1 MSRVR
6 VGSTEAYAFFQC
18 SAIRAIISGLRTVQL
33 ARRIRHPTFGSK
45 RTVSL
50 SGIFSSRYQRRSFLV
65 ASTLVIAVCG
75 VLIMLIAYYGKDQAL
90 WEAFNNFFISIV
102 ASGAFAII
110 STLYLSYFTDPRL
123 ARAETLI
130 LPQDIDENLCR
141 LAGGAHDY
149 RIYVRTGR
157 HFRAKALP
165 TLVKHALESRQP
177 IRLDVILLD
186 FRDIEVCQRYAEFRK
201 SASFG
206 NLWSREYVEH
216 EVLATIIAL
225 AQAVNLN
232 RPFIQAE
239 LHLSSRLST
248 FRIEGNA
255 DEIMVTREDPKDYAY
270 CYTRK
275 HKDFS
280 GLLTEFNWVKSESEE
295 ITVPALPNPDPRAI
309 LTTMFGDL
317 VTPESQA
324 AAVKATSS
332 PAPYAR

>member
-1 MSRVR
+1 
-6 VGSTEAYAFFQC
+6 
-18 SAIRAIISGLRTVQL
+18 
-33 ARRIRHPTFGSK
+33 
-45 RTVSL
+45 
-50 SGIFSSRYQRRSFLV
+50 
-65 ASTLVIAVCG
+65 
-75 VLIMLIAYYGKDQAL
+75 MLIAYYRKDQAL

-130 LPQDIDENLCR
+130 LPQDIDENLRR
-141 LAGGAHDY
+141 LVGGAHDY

-165 TLVKHALESRQP
+165 TLVKHARESRQP

-186 FRDIEVCQRYAEFRK
+186 FRDIEVCRQYAEFRK
-201 SASFG
+201 SASFDHY
-206 NLWSREYVEH
+206 LWSREYVEH

-248 FRIEGNA
+248 FRIEGTA

-280 GLLTEFNWVKSESEE
+280 GLLTEFNWVKSEAEE
-295 ITVPALPNPDPRAI
+295 IIVPALPDPDPRAI

-317 VTPESQA
+317 VSSESQA
-324 AAVKATSS
+324 AAAKATSS

>member
-1 MSRVR
+1 MIKEA
-6 VGSTEAYAFFQC
+6 GAAPTE
-18 SAIRAIISGLRTVQL
+18 L
-33 ARRIRHPTFGSK
+33 AQRFNGAQNPALYFRIK
-45 RTVSL
+45 RIVSL
-50 SGIFSSRYQRRSFLV
+50 SGIFSSRSQRRSFLV
-65 ASTLVIAVCG
+65 ASTLVILLCG
-75 VLIMLIAYYGKDQAL
+75 IVIMMIADSHKGEPL

-130 LPQDIDENLCR
+130 LPQDIEENLGR

-149 RIYVRTGR
+149 RIYVRTAR
-157 HFRAKALP
+157 YFRAKTLP
-165 TLVKHALESRQP
+165 TLIKHARGNRQP

-186 FRDIEVCQRYAEFRK
+186 FRNIEVCQRYAEFRK
-201 SASFG
+201 SASFDHH
-206 NLWSREYVEH
+206 LWSRKYVEQ

-225 AQAVNLN
+225 SQAVSLN
-232 RPFIQAE
+232 RPFIQVE

-248 FRIEGNA
+248 FRIEGTA

-280 GLLTEFNWVKSESEE
+280 GLLTEFNWVKSEADR
-295 ITVPALPNPDPRAI
+295 ITVPDLPESDPSAI

-317 VTPESQA
+317 VSPENQD
-324 AAVKATSS
+324 AAVKAISS
-332 PAPYAR
+332 LAPYAR

>member
-1 MSRVR
+1 
-6 VGSTEAYAFFQC
+6 
-18 SAIRAIISGLRTVQL
+18 
-33 ARRIRHPTFGSK
+33 
-45 RTVSL
+45 
-50 SGIFSSRYQRRSFLV
+50 
-65 ASTLVIAVCG
+65 
-75 VLIMLIAYYGKDQAL
+75 MLIAFYRKDDPL
-90 WEAFNNFFISIV
+90 WEAFNNFFISII

-130 LPQDIDENLCR
+130 LPQDITENLHR

-149 RIYVRTGR
+149 RIYARTGR
-157 HFRAKALP
+157 QFRAKALP
-165 TLVKHALESRQP
+165 ALVKHSRESRQP

-201 SASFG
+201 SASFDHH
-206 NLWSREYVEH
+206 LWSMEYVQQ

-232 RPFIQAE
+232 RPFIQVD
-239 LHLSSRLST
+239 LRLSCRLST

-255 DEIMVTREDPKDYAY
+255 NEIMVTREDPKDYAY
-270 CYTRK
+270 CYSRR
-275 HKDFS
+275 HRDFS
-280 GLLTEFNWVKSESEE
+280 GLLTEFNWVKSEATE
-295 ITVPALPNPDPRAI
+295 IPVPALLDPDPCAI

-317 VTPESQA
+317 LSPESRA
-324 AAVKATSS
+324 AAAKAMNS